1 MLVRNSW
8 QISTQILSPN
18 TKYGAYLI
26 MKIYNRAYGL
36 DSIPSEVSIE
46 VGNKV
51 CNGMAYFRHEDGKK
65 QQIECMFYRNRTEV
79 LRNRVIEGIQRI
91 SSEREDGWMEI
102 ELGEFF
108 SGEANE
114 EVKMSLMEIK
124 GYQLKGG
131 LVI

>member
-1 MLVRNSW
+1 
-8 QISTQILSPN
+8 
-18 TKYGAYLI
+18 
-26 MKIYNRAYGL
+26 
-36 DSIPSEVSIE
+36 
-46 VGNKV
+46 
-51 CNGMAYFRHEDGKK
+51 
-65 QQIECMFYRNRTEV
+65 
-79 LRNRVIEGIQRI
+79 
-91 SSEREDGWMEI
+91 MEI